1 MSKKNTKWKKI
12 KEENNHHHP
21 KKNPPKT
28 KAGYVY
34 LLFIWEIELTFLT
47 SPNAANVSFL
57 YVNSPFLVIPAVCV
71 TVYICNTQW
80 NVPAKKSIA
89 IIIVIYHHHKPSS
102 AVVSHHVF
110 HAKCGCALSCL
121 WIAENCLDNL
131 LSFCWVSFGWL
142 AE

>member
-71 TVYICNTQW
+71 TVYICNTQ
-80 NVPAKKSIA
+80 
-89 IIIVIYHHHKPSS
+89 
-102 AVVSHHVF
+102 
-110 HAKCGCALSCL
+110 
-121 WIAENCLDNL
+121 
-131 LSFCWVSFGWL
+131 
-142 AE
+142 